1 MHYYDAVNKI
11 QQILKTDNT
20 WANLIYSAKQNGRV
34 LDPSLEILKTAIRG
48 ELNLMKNQEFE
59 EIWEECESEYMA
71 KSGKKTSDINLREK
85 REVVANRI
93 EWDLE
98 EGIYDQGGIS

>member
-34 LDPSLEILKTAIRG
+34 LDSFLEILKTSIRR

-59 EIWEECESEYMA
+59 EIWEECESE
-71 KSGKKTSDINLREK
+71 
-85 REVVANRI
+85 
-93 EWDLE
+93 
-98 EGIYDQGGIS
+98 